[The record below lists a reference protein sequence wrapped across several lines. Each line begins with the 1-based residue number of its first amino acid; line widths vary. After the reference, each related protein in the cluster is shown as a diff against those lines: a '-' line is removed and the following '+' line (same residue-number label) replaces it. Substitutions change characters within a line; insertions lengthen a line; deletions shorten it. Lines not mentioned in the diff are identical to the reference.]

1 MFNFTYATIG
11 VLIGMAVEP
20 VGRFANH
27 GPAAAPQTWNKISRA
42 VVAAAMWVAVM
53 TMSDIDITQSED
65 IIKAK
70 FREQLLR
77 FDKIQQKG
85 SHPLMIDTAT
95 DYINK
100 LYKALIK

>member
-42 VVAAAMWVAVM
+42 VVAAAMWGF
-53 TMSDIDITQSED
+53 
-65 IIKAK
+65 IIFSAT
-70 FREQLLR
+70 FGFEYALYALLE
-77 FDKIQQKG
+77 I
-85 SHPLMIDTAT
+85 AT
-95 DYINK
+95 GVFISYYMGRK
-100 LYKALIK
+100 